1 MFKRQYKVDAMET
14 QAKRKLT
21 DLLDAQFMA
30 RLDGLDLASRRMLVG
45 RSQGQRLSKRRGQS
59 VEFADHRQYSAGDDL
74 RFLDWNIYA
83 RLEQLFLKLFLE
95 EQDLTLHILM
105 DVSESVTMGE
115 PSKDLFIRRMAAALG
130 YLGLVHNNRVNLRAF
145 ADGVVSRL
153 DNQRG
158 RGCVSS
164 LAEFLLTVDCQGHG
178 AFDKTCKQ
186 VVGDRIGS
194 GVVVVLSDM
203 LFKEGYEEGLK
214 RLFSRHYDVY
224 VIQVLSPQ
232 ERHPTLSGDLKL
244 VDIEDGDMA
253 EITIN
258 AALLKYYQR
267 TLSAYCNDIRQF
279 CLRHGAGYILSGSD
293 ASPERLTLDTLRRT
307 GMLK

>member
-1 MFKRQYKVDAMET
+1 MEISV
-14 QAKRKLT
+14 KRKLT
-21 DLLDAQFMA
+21 DLLDARFMA
-30 RLDGLDLASRRMLVG
+30 RLDGLDLASRRMRVG

-59 VEFADHRQYSAGDDL
+59 VEFADHRRYAAGDDL

-95 EQDLTLHILM
+95 EQDLTLHILI

-130 YLGLVHNNRVNLRAF
+130 YLGLVHNNRINLGAF
-145 ADGVVSRL
+145 ADGIVSRL

-158 RGCVSS
+158 RNCVSR
-164 LAEFLLTVDCQGHG
+164 LAEFLLTVECRGTG
-178 AFDKTCKQ
+178 AFDKACKQ
-186 VVGDRIGS
+186 VVHDRMGS
-194 GVVVVLSDM
+194 GVVVVLSDI

-214 RLFSRHYDVY
+214 RLLGRQYDVF

-232 ERHPTLSGDLKL
+232 EQHPTLSGDLKL
-244 VDIEDGDMA
+244 VDIEDGDTA
-253 EITIN
+253 EITVN

-267 TLSAYCNDIRQF
+267 TLSAYCNGIQQF
-279 CLRHGAGYILSGSD
+279 CLRHGAGYVLSGSD
-293 ASPERLTLDTLRRT
+293 ASPERLTLNTLRKT
-307 GMLK
+307 GLLK